1 MMVVEV
7 FSHCP
12 VAAWYDE
19 DAQRHETPWWSEL
32 LALLPVDGL
41 LVIDLGFFGFEWF
54 DAISAARKYLLTR
67 QKQKVRSQVVKTLAC
82 GTSYRDEI
90 IQMGVHHTH
99 QCQHPVRQVSVV
111 WGKTRQS
118 LPN

>member
-1 MMVVEV
+1 MVVEV
-7 FSHCP
+7 FSHRP

-19 DAQRHETPWWSEL
+19 DAQRHETSWWQEL
-32 LALLPVDGL
+32 LELLPRGGL

-54 DAISAARKYLLTR
+54 DAMSVAQKYFLTR
-67 QKQKVRSQVVKTLAC
+67 QKEKVRYEVVKTLSC
-82 GTSYRDEI
+82 GTYYRDEI

-99 QCQHPVRQVSVV
+99 PCQHPLRQVSVL

-118 LPN
+118 LLN